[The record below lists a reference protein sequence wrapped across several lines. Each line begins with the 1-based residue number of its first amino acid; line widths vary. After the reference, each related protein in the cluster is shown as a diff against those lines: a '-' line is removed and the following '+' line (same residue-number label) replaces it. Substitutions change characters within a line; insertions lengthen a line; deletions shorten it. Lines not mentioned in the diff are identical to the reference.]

1 MYKRIQ
7 WVHRIQ
13 TSIPDVREF
22 VHHVYTGIRAHVA
35 HEKLT
40 REENTM
46 GDFEK
51 WLHEASEA
59 IGVDYEV
66 LEPRIN
72 DLLDLTK
79 HVAHSPSR
87 PAAPLTAFLVGV
99 SAGKASGSN
108 EDMSAKALESIKALV
123 SIIEEKF
130 PSSEE

>member
-1 MYKRIQ
+1 
-7 WVHRIQ
+7 
-13 TSIPDVREF
+13 
-22 VHHVYTGIRAHVA
+22 
-35 HEKLT
+35 
-40 REENTM
+40 M

-79 HVAHSPSR
+79 HVAHGPSR

-108 EDMSAKALESIKALV
+108 EDMSDKALESIKALV